1 MALTLLVLLENKKL
15 IQFLDKKRTQ
25 GAISEFCSAQNIEWK
40 FIPERAPH
48 FGGLWEAAVKSM
60 KFHLKRVIA
69 NTKFTFEEFTTI
81 LTQVCLNSRPLTP
94 MSCDSDAVE
103 APDREVGGIAARYV
117 SFISCSPATS
127 SRASVSVRRSA
138 LLAEVVS

>member
-1 MALTLLVLLENKKL
+1 MEVH
-15 IQFLDKKRTQ
+15 
-25 GAISEFCSAQNIEWK
+25 
-40 FIPERAPH
+40 PERAPH

-127 SRASVSVRRSA
+127 SLASVSVRRSA